1 MQKELLRYF
10 DLNLEKLFWLSEG
23 YQASELLFSQGNVMK
38 EYMNM
43 RTKIGMDVRK
53 KVRTLT
59 PVDSDDFYP
68 GVNTGIDL

>member
-1 MQKELLRYF
+1 
-10 DLNLEKLFWLSEG
+10 
-23 YQASELLFSQGNVMK
+23 MK